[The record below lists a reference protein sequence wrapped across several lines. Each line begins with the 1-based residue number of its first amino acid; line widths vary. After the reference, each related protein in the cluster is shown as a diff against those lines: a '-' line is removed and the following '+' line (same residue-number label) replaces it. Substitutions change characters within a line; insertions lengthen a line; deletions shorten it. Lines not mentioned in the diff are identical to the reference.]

1 MWPHLQAMKT
11 LFAPPQTA
19 VILARLLERLDAS
32 RQPVDAHQYRVVA
45 SRLSALL
52 ADPDVDW
59 QPLLAQS
66 PATAAL
72 YENLHYA
79 AAGLCRSPLAAAV
92 PAEQLAR
99 QAIEAAAQQRA
110 SDPGQPDIDQ
120 PAEDQP

>member
-1 MWPHLQAMKT
+1 MTT

-19 VILARLLERLDAS
+19 IVLARLLERLDAS
-32 RQPVDAHQYRVVA
+32 RRPVDAHQYRVVA

-66 PATAAL
+66 RAAAAL
-72 YENLHYA
+72 YENLHYG

-92 PAEQLAR
+92 PAEQSAR
-99 QAIEAAAQQRA
+99 EAIEAARTRPAA
-110 SDPGQPDIDQ
+110 DPAEPDLDEPAKDQ
-120 PAEDQP
+120 P